1 MTKLYV
7 NNQEIAP
14 PPPSISSLEQII
26 KHVEDNLLPPNAVI
40 KQVNLDG
47 SPIDASAS
55 QNDPAL
61 LLGDLTQ
68 REKIEIFT
76 CTLKEIALDSIR
88 EASSYLERAETLTPS
103 IASSFR
109 DFPGPEAFETLKQLY
124 DGFYWLT
131 MLLDRLE
138 LVFKIDLD
146 GTVVSGT
153 SIREY
158 HQKFLS
164 ILKQLVTAQEQ
175 EDFILIG
182 DLLEFELIP
191 IIPVW
196 KSLFADIATVASG
209 T

>member
-26 KHVEDNLLPPNAVI
+26 KHVEDNLLPPNTVI

-88 EASSYLERAETLTPS
+88 EAGSYLEHAETLPPS

-109 DFPGPEAFETLKQLY
+109 DFPGPETFETLKQLY
-124 DGFYWLT
+124 DGFYWLS

-138 LVFKIDLD
+138 SVYKIDLD
-146 GTVVSGT
+146 GTVVNGI

-158 HQKFLS
+158 HQKFIS
-164 ILKQLVTAQEQ
+164 ILKQLVAAQEQ
-175 EDFILIG
+175 EDFVLIG
-182 DLLEFELIP
+182 DLLEFEVLP